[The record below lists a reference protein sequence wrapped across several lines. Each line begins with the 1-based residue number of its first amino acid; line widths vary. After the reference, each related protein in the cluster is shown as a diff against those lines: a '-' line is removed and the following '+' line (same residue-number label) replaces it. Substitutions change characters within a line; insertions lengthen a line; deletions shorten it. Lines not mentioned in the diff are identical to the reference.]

1 MTKRITAMMTAVVI
15 IITLML
21 SGCGKQLS
29 MQDYYDQLGA
39 NFKEY
44 VAATKDFSSI
54 QTNVTTAAQ
63 AEQEKSK
70 AQELCKK
77 AETVLDKFAKMQPP
91 SKYSEKHNELIKSIE
106 LEKKFWEASAKIFT
120 AKTDSEIS
128 QYTSDAEAVFDGTPS
143 EKQFALLY
151 KDLYLSVKAE
161 LEK

>member
-1 MTKRITAMMTAVVI
+1 
-15 IITLML
+15 
-21 SGCGKQLS
+21 

-106 LEKKFWEASAKIFT
+106 LEKKFWESSAKIFT
-120 AKTDSEIS
+120 AKTDSEI
-128 QYTSDAEAVFDGTPS
+128 YNILATPRRFLTARLRKNNS
-143 EKQFALLY
+143 RRCTRICICL
-151 KDLYLSVKAE
+151 
-161 LEK
+161 

>member
-1 MTKRITAMMTAVVI
+1 MMTAVVI

-106 LEKKFWEASAKIFT
+106 LEKKFWESSAKIFT
-120 AKTDSEIS
+120 AKTDSEI
-128 QYTSDAEAVFDGTPS
+128 YNILATPRRFLTARLRKNNS
-143 EKQFALLY
+143 RRCTRICICL
-151 KDLYLSVKAE
+151 
-161 LEK
+161 